1 MLAGMAVAEPLKN
14 QVGADVPQ
22 AIAGMIS
29 AVHPSF
35 NSQRF
40 MHDMLDGYDALA
52 LMARG
57 KKMAQAL
64 RVHLPPDYPR
74 ALAILLDS
82 MAQPHGRDPGQS
94 LAAFL
99 YLPHTQFVAQYGLA
113 HFEESMRALHALT
126 QRFTAEFSIRL
137 FLEQHPE
144 ATLPGPG
151 SRTPVPSARGSWA
164 MLCAPP

>member
-1 MLAGMAVAEPLKN
+1 MLAGTAVAEPLKN
-14 QVGADVPQ
+14 KFGADVPQ

-29 AVHPSF
+29 AVYPSF
-35 NSQRF
+35 NRQRF
-40 MHDMLDGYDALA
+40 MHEVLDGYEALA

-57 KKMAQAL
+57 KKMAQTL
-64 RVHLPPDYPR
+64 RVHLPPDYPQ

-99 YLPHTQFVAQYGLA
+99 YLPHTQFVADYGLA
-113 HFEESMRALHALT
+113 HFEESMCALHALT
-126 QRFTAEFSIRL
+126 HRFTAELSIRP

-144 ATLPGPG
+144 PTLPGPG
-151 SRTPVPSARGSWA
+151 SRTPVPSAPGS
-164 MLCAPP
+164 